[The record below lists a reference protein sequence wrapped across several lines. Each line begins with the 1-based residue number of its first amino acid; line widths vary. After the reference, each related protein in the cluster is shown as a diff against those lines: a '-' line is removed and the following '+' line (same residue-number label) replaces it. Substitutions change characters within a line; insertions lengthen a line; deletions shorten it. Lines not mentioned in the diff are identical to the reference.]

1 MVGQNAAK
9 YHYWVR
15 NEIIDSIGKC
25 IEANNLRKNGRNL
38 FGVDRLSP
46 HKRKVA
52 NSQQISSK
60 VFELYSNATLVQKNS
75 KAFIT
80 PKAPQPDLTRH
91 LRQVE

>member
-38 FGVDRLSP
+38 FGVDTVNFTDFHPTRGRLQIVNKFPQRFLNSTQML
-46 HKRKVA
+46 HWYKKILKRSLHQKHH
-52 NSQQISSK
+52 SQ
-60 VFELYSNATLVQKNS
+60 TLQD
-75 KAFIT
+75 T
-80 PKAPQPDLTRH
+80 
-91 LRQVE
+91 